1 MHDRWSLAS
10 HEASQP
16 MKWYDWLT
24 IAILAASA
32 VFAMIGWLVFDGARP
47 L

>member
-1 MHDRWSLAS
+1 MHDRWISVS

-24 IAILAASA
+24 IAIITASA
-32 VFAMIGWLVFDGARP
+32 LLAVVGWLVFDGTRA

>member
-1 MHDRWSLAS
+1 MHDRWISVS

-24 IAILAASA
+24 IAIITGSALLA
-32 VFAMIGWLVFDGARP
+32 VVGWLVFDGTRA